1 MFLVIVYSNRMNDG
15 THFYKVLQVS
25 TCTYLLIC
33 FMHKSGIKHSFLL
46 SGTLY
51 ASPSFYK

>member
-33 FMHKSGIKHSFLL
+33 FIHKSGIKHSFLR